1 MCEKTLR
8 SWRHW
13 TPKFWWVFFV
23 SGGYLY
29 IPSKTGFLNPQ
40 LEGSR
45 RNTFNNTLKNKFV
58 RRAQHLWRALW
69 SLFVGQTSQWEPQ
82 PLKWKTKHYLVSLLI
97 HEITYK
103 YDFLLLKYLKYL
115 VLFVIS
121 FNFIACDLKWLFI
134 IFVLWNLLK
143 FSFCG
148 LCIT

>member
-45 RNTFNNTLKNKFV
+45 RNTFTNTLKNKFV

-82 PLKWKTKHYLVSLLI
+82 PLKWKTKHYLVSFLI
-97 HEITYK
+97 YEITYK